1 MEGLILEIEV
11 KTVDEMQVAYIQ
23 YTGPFEVLPQLLGE
37 VVAWV
42 MSKGLQMTGMP
53 FGFYYNSPLEVP
65 PEELKWET
73 GIPFIGEAEEEGNIK
88 IKKIPSQLV
97 ISAIHKGPYDE
108 VAPVYAAIMEY
119 AFKNGYE
126 IAGPSMELYL
136 NDPMEVGESE
146 TLTEIRQPVTKK

>member
-1 MEGLILEIEV
+1 MEIEV
-11 KTVDEMQVAYIQ
+11 KTVNEMQVAYIP

-37 VVAWV
+37 VVQWV
-42 MSKGLQMTGMP
+42 MDKGLQMTGMP
-53 FGFYYNSPLEVP
+53 FGLYYNSPLEVP

-73 GIPFIGEAEEEGNIK
+73 GIPFRGEAQEEGKIK

-97 ISAIHKGPYDE
+97 ISAIHKGPYDQ
-108 VAPVYAAIMEY
+108 VAEVYAAVMEY

-136 NDPMEVGESE
+136 NDPHEVGESE
-146 TLTEIRQPVTKK
+146 ILTEIQQPVTKK